1 MNKTTLLIFLVIS
14 FFSTSAVWADSD
26 SLCSEEENTLFSC
39 SIGRKLVSV
48 CSSKDLSR
56 ASGYVQYRFGIRNRV
71 PELVYPVEKAHPASK
86 FSFGYDGA
94 AKWSLYNL
102 HFTLSGYSYTIYQYS
117 AAFDEEG
124 SGVRV
129 KTPAGESYNLK
140 CQKNPSNSDLRVL
153 DDLGLRRLPLEAL
166 VSLESNGTWS
176 AESPNVDLLQGV
188 RTHDF
193 ALVTKAL
200 ANGADVNFH
209 GPNDVGVLGAL
220 VDERSQAI
228 RLKRVEAFDAETD
241 QLLDLLVS
249 RGASPKISTPN
260 GATAIDSLA
269 NRAPYR
275 TIQKILDIGW
285 PNDYHYRLYVGA
297 ILGNPVLVGESLSH
311 GADPNRP
318 IRNSRPVLSAITRAS
333 SLSER
338 GEEAEQAQALA
349 ALELLLKAGATI
361 DEGTPSAG
369 GGDIV
374 RVYSGFGNRPN
385 IRPVLDLLIR
395 YASLTARKNSLNWL
409 KKIGTAG
416 FNQERQTN
424 LDWLLKRL
432 AQ

>member
-1 MNKTTLLIFLVIS
+1 MNKTILLIFLVIS

-26 SLCSEEENTLFSC
+26 SLCSAEENTLFSC
-39 SIGRKLVSV
+39 SIGKKLVSV

-71 PELVYPVEKAHPASK
+71 PELVYPAEKAHPASK

-117 AAFDEEG
+117 AAFDIEG

-140 CQKNPSNSDLRVL
+140 CQKDPSNSNLDAL

-166 VSLESNGTWS
+166 VSLESKGTWP

-209 GPNDVGVLGAL
+209 GPYDVGVLGAL
-220 VDERSQAI
+220 SDERSQAI
-228 RLKRVEAFDAETD
+228 RLKRVEQFDAETD
-241 QLLDLLVS
+241 RLLELLLS

-260 GATAIDSLA
+260 GGTAIDFLA
-269 NRAPYR
+269 NGTPYR
-275 TIQKILDIGW
+275 TIQKLLDIGW

-297 ILGNPVLVGESLSH
+297 MLGNPALVEEALSH
-311 GADPNRP
+311 GADPNKP
-318 IRNSRPVLSAITRAS
+318 IRDSRHVLSAITRAS

-338 GEEAEQAQALA
+338 GEEKEQAQALA
-349 ALELLLKAGATI
+349 ALELLLKAGAKI
-361 DEGTPSAG
+361 DEGTPTRVR
-369 GGDIV
+369 GGDIIL
-374 RVYSGFGNRPN
+374 VYSYFGNRPN

-395 YASLTARKNSLNWL
+395 YASPTACKNSLNWL
-409 KKIGTAG
+409 KTGSVG
-416 FNQERQTN
+416 SNPERQAN